1 MELFLLCAGSKIA
14 FEVWFPPIDVR
25 GFWFYSALMGLILG
39 SRLDTPHYVKPSDAV
54 LYALPAIFGLFL
66 VRDWDDWTDV
76 ERTAFDLALAYCAII
91 LISGGIAILTFDLK
105 AQWTQRLSTAT
116 KEIAQAM
123 GTPRAV
129 FSVLV
134 VFAVVS
140 FHRNSACESLVILI
154 TWILVAAFA
163 PIETGLKLFARIWAL
178 FTGVPLNLATGELAA
193 SQDPN
198 VYLVRQADGRSLLPR
213 QVLAINDPVDGPRLG
228 LVLNLVGRD
237 HNQLARV
244 IKLDTDPDKDTV
256 SVLKTLPGNA
266 VILLDGD
273 QSHRGQLVSEAEA
286 IVGITAKETTLEKL
300 FIETIPDSEIE
311 EGRLV
316 QTTIAGKPV
325 IYQVINGLLKDE
337 PVKDKNTYG
346 FARAQAQKIGRWDP
360 ARKRFEL
367 VKWLPNMNEPVKL
380 LKTVEASPDADAI
393 GHFPKTDYTA
403 NIKDINALVTHNTA
417 ILGILGVGK
426 SMLTIELVERI
437 MAGGIKV
444 VVLDLTNQYAKE
456 LSHYY
461 DAAHEEPLLEKLRE
475 AASKDFKQVTSS
487 PAEGGSALNLEHAIR
502 SDLHDFMDPS
512 NPRKLK
518 IYNPAELN
526 ATKQLQE
533 PKQFKVGADW
543 QTRAGLYGVT
553 PVEVTRMVSEAAL
566 NMVQDKMV
574 DHARLC
580 LVFEEAH
587 SLVPEWNATAAEGD
601 RGATNGT
608 ARAILQG
615 RKYGLGCLLI
625 TQRTANVTKT
635 ILNQCNTVFAMRSF
649 DSTGMEFLS
658 NYIGDDYAGT
668 LSTLPERHAVFF
680 GKASSCENP
689 VLIRLN
695 DQDKFR
701 KAFRAVYPPPPK
713 VTRSETPTT
722 EATSNDVGSDDDL
735 PF

>member
-1 MELFLLCAGSKIA
+1 MA
-14 FEVWFPPIDVR
+14 FGVWFPPIDEK
-25 GFWFYSALMGLILG
+25 GFWFYSALFGLILG
-39 SRLDTPHYVKPSDAV
+39 SRLDTPHFVKPADAV
-54 LYALPAIFGLFL
+54 LYALPAVFGLFL
-66 VRDWDDWTDV
+66 VRDWDAWSQV
-76 ERTAFDLALAYCAII
+76 ERTAFDIALAYCAII
-91 LISGGIAILTFDLK
+91 VIAGGIAILTFDLK

-116 KEIAQAM
+116 KEIAQAL

-134 VFAVVS
+134 VFAVIS
-140 FHRNSACESLVILI
+140 FHRHSATEVLLILL

-163 PIETGLKLFARIWAL
+163 PIETGLMLFARIRAL
-178 FTGVPLNLATGELAA
+178 FSGVPLNFATGELAA

-198 VYLVRQADGRSLLPR
+198 VYLVRQADGQALLPR
-213 QVLAINDPVDGPRLG
+213 QVIAINDPVDGHRLG
-228 LVLNLVGRD
+228 LVLNHVGRD

-244 IKLDTDPDKDTV
+244 IKLDTEPDKDTIA
-256 SVLKTLPGNA
+256 VLKSLPGSA
-266 VILLDGD
+266 AIVLDGD
-273 QSHRGQLVSEAEA
+273 QSHRGALVAEAEA
-286 IVGITAKETTLEKL
+286 IVGITAKDSTLEKL

-316 QTTIAGKPV
+316 QTTIAGKSV
-325 IYQVINGLLKDE
+325 IYQVIKGLLQDE

-346 FARAQAQKIGRWDP
+346 FARAQAQKIGRWD
-360 ARKRFEL
+360 ATKKRFEL

-380 LKTVEASPDADAI
+380 LKATEPTPDPDAI
-393 GHFPKTDYTA
+393 GHFPKTDYCVS
-403 NIKDINALVTHNTA
+403 IKDINALVTHNTA

-426 SMLTIELVERI
+426 SMLSIELVERM
-437 MAGGIKV
+437 MAAGIKV
-444 VVLDLTNQYAKE
+444 VCLDLTNQYAKE
-456 LSHYY
+456 LSDYY
-461 DAAHEEPLLEKLRE
+461 DAEGETARMAKLQE
-475 AASKDFKQVTSS
+475 AATKDADQIKNNPQ
-487 PAEGGSALNLEHAIR
+487 EGGSAQNLENAIHA
-502 SDLHDFMDPS
+502 DLAEFMKPT
-512 NPRKLK
+512 NPAKLK
-518 IYNPAELN
+518 IYNPSEFT

-533 PKQFKVGADW
+533 PRSYQEGGAW
-543 QTRAGLYGVT
+543 QRSAGIWDVT
-553 PVEVTRMVSEAAL
+553 PVEVTRMVTEAAL
-566 NMVQDKMV
+566 SIVQDKMV
-574 DHARLC
+574 DQARLC

-587 SLVPEWNATAAEGD
+587 SLVPEWNAAAAEGD

-615 RKYGLGCLLI
+615 RKYGMGCLLI

-695 DQDKFR
+695 DQNKFR
-701 KAFRAVYPPPPK
+701 DAFRALHAPPPK
-713 VTRSETPTT
+713 VVPPAPLLPGAPSSS
-722 EATSNDVGSDDDL
+722 ADDDDL